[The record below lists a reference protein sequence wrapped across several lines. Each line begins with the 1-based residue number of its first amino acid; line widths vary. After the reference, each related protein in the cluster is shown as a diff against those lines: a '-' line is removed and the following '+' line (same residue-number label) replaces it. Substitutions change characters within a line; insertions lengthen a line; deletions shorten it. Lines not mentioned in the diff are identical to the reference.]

1 MQLDNMEE
9 VKLLMLEI
17 ENLFMDL
24 DEKKKEI
31 EKIDLG
37 VLNTQSEKNREF
49 KRAINELIDI
59 VKELRSKQ

>member
-31 EKIDLG
+31 ESRWDYG
-37 VLNTQSEKNREF
+37 
-49 KRAINELIDI
+49 INNNYCCLAFYSIK
-59 VKELRSKQ
+59 V